1 MKPAK
6 LITELIEQVKKTDG
20 IVEFHHGLTDEQII
34 ELSRST
40 TAMVYP
46 SIAEGYGLPILE
58 GLAMGLPVIASDIAP
73 HRQFSELG
81 GIVYFDP
88 TSVTS
93 LKLAMEFVADPENN
107 WNLRSSIRFERI
119 PADPTAWARETR
131 LVLEA

>member
-1 MKPAK
+1 M
-6 LITELIEQVKKTDG
+6 ITELIDQVNETDG
-20 IVEFHHGLTDEQII
+20 VVEFHHGFSDEQII
-34 ELSRST
+34 ELSRSI
-40 TAMVYP
+40 TAVVYP

-58 GLAMGLPVIASDIAP
+58 GLAMGLPVVASDIAP
-73 HRQFSELG
+73 HRQFSEIG

-93 LKLAMEFVADPENN
+93 LKLAMEFVADPDNN

-119 PADPTAWARETR
+119 PADPSSWARETR